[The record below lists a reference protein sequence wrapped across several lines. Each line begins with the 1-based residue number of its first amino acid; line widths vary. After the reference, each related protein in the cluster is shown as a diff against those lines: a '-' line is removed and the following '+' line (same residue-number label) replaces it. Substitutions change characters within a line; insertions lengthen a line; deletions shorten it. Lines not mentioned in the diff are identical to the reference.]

1 MLSSALNRSLLA
13 AARSNGKKA
22 IVAAT
27 RRSMSTVD
35 IDSAQVTDKTGHV
48 DPMQVFDA
56 IDTNGDGVLS
66 KDEFKVA
73 VDKMNYVSVFIYICL
88 LLNICITCY
97 ELQLTW

>member
-35 IDSAQVTDKTGHV
+35 IDNAKVTDKSTGHV
-48 DPMQVFDA
+48 DPMQVFAA

-66 KDEFKVA
+66 KEEFKVA
-73 VDKMNYVSVFIYICL
+73 VDKMNYVSVYLYIYCWISA
-88 LLNICITCY
+88 
-97 ELQLTW
+97 